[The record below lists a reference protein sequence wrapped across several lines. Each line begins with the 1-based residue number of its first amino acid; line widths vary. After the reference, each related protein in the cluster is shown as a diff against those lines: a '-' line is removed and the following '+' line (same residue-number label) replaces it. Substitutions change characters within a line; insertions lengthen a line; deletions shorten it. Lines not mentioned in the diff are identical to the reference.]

1 MNTFRRHGL
10 QASLALAAAALA
22 GHAGAANADSKQLVT
37 AAYEALFAQGRLDVA
52 EQYFRVD
59 YIQHNPH
66 VPTGRAG
73 LIGYLKAFR
82 EQFPQHNIQI
92 LRVIGDGDMVAVHAM
107 REVSNPQKQMKM
119 FIADI
124 FRVQEQK
131 IAEHWDVIQVLPP
144 Q

>member
-1 MNTFRRHGL
+1 MNTSRRHGL
-10 QASLALAAAALA
+10 QACLALTSAALA
-22 GHAGAANADSKQLVT
+22 GRAGAAAADNKQLVT
-37 AAYEALFAQGRLDVA
+37 AAYEALFAQGRLDLA
-52 EQYFRVD
+52 EQYFRTD
-59 YIQHNPH
+59 YIQHNPR

-73 LIGYLKAFR
+73 LVGYLLAFR
-82 EQFPQHNIQI
+82 EQFPQQDIQI

-107 REVSNPQKQMKM
+107 WEVSNPNKQMKM

-131 IAEHWDVIQVLPP
+131 IAEHWDVIQVLAP